1 MLWPSITAFIISL
14 VLTPIIRDIFHS
26 YNVVDRPG
34 FRKLHA
40 YPIPRLGGIAIA
52 VAYVIALIRV
62 LGSATVSAVPNDAVS
77 SDDDLLWK
85 LLPGAGVILL
95 TGILDDFFNLTAAY
109 KLVGQLAAFAVAFWT
124 GLRIET
130 IAGVALPMAVS
141 LALTIF
147 WLLLST
153 NAFNLIDGLDGL
165 CTVMGCTGTAA
176 LFAAASIQGNVP
188 LQQATLPLIGAL
200 LGFLF
205 YNFSRATMFLGDS
218 GALLIG
224 YLVGCYGIM
233 YTAQATA
240 LGALVPVMVIA
251 VPLMDL
257 SLSVVRRFMTNRPI
271 FAADQGHIH
280 HRLLDCGFTPR
291 RVILVLLRWAMAG
304 ALFALLLSDSSELRW
319 QGFIVFGFCATAWVG
334 VRELRYPEFNV
345 AAQLLIGGGFRQTLR
360 EKARVRNLADAL
372 ERCATED
379 EWWDLLIK
387 AGREAGWFRVV
398 WMQDRSIRREQVFQ
412 NQAQPGWSLNLPLAD
427 GESLQI
433 AGGIQPTDR
442 PLDLMAFAQAVHG
455 SFDARRRVWE
465 RPALS

>member
-14 VLTPIIRDIFHS
+14 VLTPIIRDIFHA

-62 LGSATVSAVPNDAVS
+62 LGSTGVSDVSNEAFS
-77 SDDDLLWK
+77 SDDALLWK
-85 LLPGAGVILL
+85 LLPSAGVILL
-95 TGILDDFFNLTAAY
+95 TGILDDFFNLTAIY
-109 KLVGQLAAFAVAFWT
+109 KLVGQLAAFAVAFWA

-141 LALTIF
+141 LPVTVF

-165 CTVMGCTGTAA
+165 CAVMGCTGTAA

-233 YTAQATA
+233 YTERATA
-240 LGALVPVMVIA
+240 LGALVPLMVIS

-280 HRLLDCGFTPR
+280 HRLLDSGFTPR
-291 RVILVLLRWAMAG
+291 RCHR
-304 ALFALLLSDSSELRW
+304 
-319 QGFIVFGFCATAWVG
+319 
-334 VRELRYPEFNV
+334 
-345 AAQLLIGGGFRQTLR
+345 RQTHPKRPGSHPNPRSGGQRAQQRGAIALGHACGQPEVHLR
-360 EKARVRNLADAL
+360 
-372 ERCATED
+372 
-379 EWWDLLIK
+379 
-387 AGREAGWFRVV
+387 AGRP
-398 WMQDRSIRREQVFQ
+398 QRSRS
-412 NQAQPGWSLNLPLAD
+412 AQS
-427 GESLQI
+427 
-433 AGGIQPTDR
+433 R
-442 PLDLMAFAQAVHG
+442 
-455 SFDARRRVWE
+455 DARRRASDPH
-465 RPALS
+465 RPGH